1 VDGEQGDAETEQ
13 VTGNEHATSGEKV
26 TWAELGCPKA
36 IGAYRLH
43 GASIRVKNIHIIVA
57 EDDPRAVF
65 TVVAFRPPLGPPEY
79 MLGHRIA

>member
-1 VDGEQGDAETEQ
+1 VEAELGDAETEQ
-13 VTGNEHATSGEKV
+13 VTKNEQV
-26 TWAELGCPKA
+26 TWGELGCPKA